1 MKDIDHLLDPLGFA
15 QPSSSS
21 HPKQELDGFPRKF
34 PQSKKKK
41 KNTATLYESYANDEP
56 LKMHKND
63 APKF

>member
-34 PQSKKKK
+34 PQSKKKRK
-41 KNTATLYESYANDEP
+41 TRLLYMNHTPMMS
-56 LKMHKND
+56 H
-63 APKF
+63 